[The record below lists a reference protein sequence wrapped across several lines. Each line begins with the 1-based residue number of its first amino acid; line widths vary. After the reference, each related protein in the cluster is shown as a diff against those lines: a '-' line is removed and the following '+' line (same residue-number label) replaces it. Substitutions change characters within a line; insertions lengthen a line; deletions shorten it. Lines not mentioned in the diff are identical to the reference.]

1 MRGASISNMHTHH
14 KRAMLANLHPFTN
27 SFFLVLDMIYIQ
39 PRNDNIRHGSSL
51 SAMVELANNAGYTL
65 IETTLFNAF
74 FILDDLYE
82 KYVATEVPD
91 TSIEALHEP
100 TMGTELYQLYDGTI
114 KLWGCKKML
123 WHRLPLDEKKMQI
136 LPAEERQFPFAPTA
150 NGDDN
155 AQLVRQSNQIKEQA
169 IDMSPYCETYEP
181 TDNLDRA
188 FLGVKKKMISSK
200 LNDALQR
207 DGFALVKG
215 TGIPGTLCKDALQAA
230 KSFLHEAD
238 ESVRRSCLTKDRA
251 RRGYSPM
258 CTENFASLIGEQG
271 PNDLVKKFRI
281 GPESTTDRT
290 LSSLHQSNAWP
301 SDDWGHDNASSF
313 KSSIEDYFEQT
324 CRAADMILQAIVDG
338 IMSQNNESSESIK
351 VLSESAASADGK
363 SEVKNHT
370 SILTLLG
377 YQSGS
382 RHKKGSKGYMRPL
395 VHAHTDVGVITMLH
409 FDCGRCASLQR
420 AATRSNDNTWVDV
433 ELPPMLDDDP
443 LFVINVGDCLSEL
456 SGGTVRSTL
465 HRVVPRPC
473 PSSALE
479 DAARTCLALFVGLEP
494 SAALE
499 LPTGEVLSYEQ
510 WRKQRIARAAAVLKD
525 ND

>member
-1 MRGASISNMHTHH
+1 
-14 KRAMLANLHPFTN
+14 
-27 SFFLVLDMIYIQ
+27 MIYIQ

-91 TSIEALHEP
+91 TSIEALHEL

-150 NGDDN
+150 NEDDN

-169 IDMSPYCETYEP
+169 IDVSPYCEAYEP

-258 CTENFASLIGEQG
+258 CTENFASLIGEQA

-301 SDDWGHDNASSF
+301 SDDWGHDNMLLLSSHQS
-313 KSSIEDYFEQT
+313 KT
-324 CRAADMILQAIVDG
+324 TLNKHV
-338 IMSQNNESSESIK
+338 
-351 VLSESAASADGK
+351 VLL
-363 SEVKNHT
+363 
-370 SILTLLG
+370 I
-377 YQSGS
+377 
-382 RHKKGSKGYMRPL
+382 
-395 VHAHTDVGVITMLH
+395 
-409 FDCGRCASLQR
+409 
-420 AATRSNDNTWVDV
+420 
-433 ELPPMLDDDP
+433 
-443 LFVINVGDCLSEL
+443 
-456 SGGTVRSTL
+456 
-465 HRVVPRPC
+465 
-473 PSSALE
+473 
-479 DAARTCLALFVGLEP
+479 
-494 SAALE
+494 
-499 LPTGEVLSYEQ
+499 
-510 WRKQRIARAAAVLKD
+510 
-525 ND
+525 